1 MKGNKGITLIALVIT
16 IIVLLILAGVS
27 IAMLSGDNSILT
39 RGQQAS
45 VQTAVINARDDIALK
60 VSECI
65 TEYNTVKYAGGTS
78 KIYTNSE
85 QSLDAFILAELKKL
99 TFKDATVKIGDTAR
113 LMEDG
118 FPKSPLLPVGESEF
132 DCVISSCFRPYG
144 VGRKQVRPVVKAS
157 GRAATKKASAE
168 VYETHV
174 LGQFNNDQSCCQVT
188 CSIAKGFRHQ
198 VRCHLA
204 WIGLPIQGDPVY
216 SSGYCTESSDF
227 FFTASGLQF
236 PNRNGTEI
244 SFSI

>member
-1 MKGNKGITLIALVIT
+1 MDKHIVIIHEPSNTEPFVVLQKPRGLPSAPLKPGDESAYTQAEALFPYLKSVTGKKSVEHGLVHRIDTETEGLLLIA
-16 IIVLLILAGVS
+16 S
-27 IAMLSGDNSILT
+27 SQDFYDYM
-39 RGQQAS
+39 Q
-45 VQTAVINARDDIALK
+45 DIQKKSLFVKTYRAL
-60 VSECI
+60 C
-65 TEYNTVKYAGGTS
+65 
-78 KIYTNSE
+78 
-85 QSLDAFILAELKKL
+85 D
-99 TFKDATVKIGDTAR
+99 VKIGDTAR

-174 LGQFNNDQSCCQVT
+174 FGQFNNDQSCCQVT